1 MPSEIRALLADAQQA
16 ESSGDVPGAVRR
28 LQQAAEF
35 YRARRMIRRAEQMQR
50 HIDRLEGRL
59 VSVPLDQISDRAGDA
74 FDEDDDVI
82 AHVLDDAPFVPS
94 RALADD
100 GLGFGDELLSGSEV
114 AARAPGAEAPAQELS
129 AFDRGPQPADP
140 SLDAWCSFCCR
151 PKAEVGS
158 LIAGPAGAFICAS
171 CIGLSARAM
180 AVSIEALPSAP
191 AVAPAPRP
199 RSSVELPGQS
209 SAKATWDRRKPRV
222 ALVVGPE
229 GTGKT
234 TFLESLGRPAPR
246 PLARLEDETA
256 LVDLSSPLSPEE
268 EHALIQWL
276 DAHPKRRAVLAAR
289 GDAPTPVL
297 VLRGEHGD
305 EPVYDTDSLH
315 HAVSA
320 HLSPSLLSKV
330 DAVLP
335 LPRPDR
341 DALRHLAQ
349 SLLAARGIELPADS
363 VGALVA
369 LAERSGRG
377 ARELA
382 ALVAR
387 IPSGRYSAR

>member
-1 MPSEIRALLADAQQA
+1 MSSEIRALLADAQQA
-16 ESSGDVPGAVRR
+16 ESSGDVAGAVRR

-35 YRARRMIRRAEQMQR
+35 YRARRMIRRADQMQR
-50 HIDRLEGRL
+50 HIDRLEGRP
-59 VSVPLDQISDRAGDA
+59 VSVPLDQIRDRAVDA

-100 GLGFGDELLSGSEV
+100 GLGFGDELLSGAE
-114 AARAPGAEAPAQELS
+114 AARPPVAEAPVQDLS
-129 AFDRGPQPADP
+129 PFDRGPQPADP
-140 SLDAWCSFCCR
+140 NLDAWCSFCCR

-158 LIAGPAGAFICAS
+158 LIAGPAGAFICAT
-171 CIGLSARAM
+171 CIGLSARLM
-180 AVSIEALPSAP
+180 AVPVEGLPA
-191 AVAPAPRP
+191 APAPAP
-199 RSSVELPGQS
+199 VSMAKPSVEMPGQS
-209 SAKATWDRRKPRV
+209 RARTTWDRRKPRV

-234 TFLESLGRPAPR
+234 TFLESLGRPTSR
-246 PLARLEDETA
+246 PLARLEDDTA
-256 LVDLSSPLSPEE
+256 LVDLSSPLSAEE
-268 EHALIQWL
+268 ERALLQWL

-297 VLRGEHGD
+297 VLQGEHGE

-315 HAVSA
+315 HAVNA
-320 HLSPSLLSKV
+320 HLSPALLSKV

-341 DALRHLAQ
+341 QALTHLAQ

-363 VGALVA
+363 VGALVS
-369 LAERSGRG
+369 LAEKSGRG

-387 IPSGRYSAR
+387 IPAGRYGAR